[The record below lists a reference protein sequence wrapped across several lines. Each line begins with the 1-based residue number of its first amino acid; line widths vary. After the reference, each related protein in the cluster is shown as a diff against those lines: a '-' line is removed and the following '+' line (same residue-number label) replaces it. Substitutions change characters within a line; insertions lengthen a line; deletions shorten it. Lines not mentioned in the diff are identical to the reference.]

1 MIRLNC
7 SHDSSIGY
15 CIEFVVALT
24 TNVVSHI
31 LDPAIRSRARCY
43 RENEVDFLVDERK
56 VNSLAASQWTE
67 HPLENSK
74 TWSQR
79 ATRGGLVKID
89 WTQAPFT
96 ALYRNFNA
104 NACVWSN

>member
-1 MIRLNC
+1 
-7 SHDSSIGY
+7 
-15 CIEFVVALT
+15 ALT

-56 VNSLAASQWTE
+56 
-67 HPLENSK
+67 
-74 TWSQR
+74 

-104 NACVWSN
+104 NACVW